1 MATTTVSAA
10 VTRLLASADLSA
22 VTVKTLV
29 AQVREQLPDVG
40 AMGDKPLRRAVRE
53 AVEAYLAT
61 DKKSADASGGGGG
74 GGDGGD
80 GGDDA
85 DVEGG
90 SAPTAASKG
99 SSGSAVA
106 IMNEDTN
113 EEGAATLSNKREP
126 SPSAGDDAAA
136 SDVEGAV
143 GEAAADSPASSD
155 PSDGDGSAAVA
166 DRKRPDSGSGQRA
179 APAKKRRRTST
190 GGGGGGGGDDEL
202 SRLLDIV
209 AAVGLS
215 RRSAVLSVARLRDV
229 EAKATRLR
237 QMLADKAGMGDD
249 PLKAGRAELAAAK
262 REVERR
268 DLLGGLD
275 SGNIV
280 SGGRRRRGAPVSY
293 TDPAPADMLDKL
305 LEEEE
310 ERAYA
315 QDSAAVAGEKKP
327 TGKPAVGRRVLG
339 DGSNEEDA
347 DTAGAKQDKTAE
359 PSGEVGAPAA
369 EADSAV
375 VDNEPVRG
383 QEADGK
389 APQSGADDGSDAA
402 GDDADAG
409 QEEQEEDEDSDD
421 DDDDDDFSAG
431 DMSEDNA

>member
-61 DKKSADASGGGGG
+61 DKK
-74 GGDGGD
+74 
-80 GGDDA
+80 
-85 DVEGG
+85 
-90 SAPTAASKG
+90 T
-99 SSGSAVA
+99 
-106 IMNEDTN
+106 
-113 EEGAATLSNKREP
+113 
-126 SPSAGDDAAA
+126 
-136 SDVEGAV
+136 
-143 GEAAADSPASSD
+143 
-155 PSDGDGSAAVA
+155 
-166 DRKRPDSGSGQRA
+166 
-179 APAKKRRRTST
+179 
-190 GGGGGGGGDDEL
+190 
-202 SRLLDIV
+202 
-209 AAVGLS
+209 
-215 RRSAVLSVARLRDV
+215 VLSVARLRDV

-389 APQSGADDGSDAA
+389 APQSAAVGARCWW
-402 GDDADAG
+402 
-409 QEEQEEDEDSDD
+409 
-421 DDDDDDFSAG
+421 
-431 DMSEDNA
+431 

>member
-61 DKKSADASGGGGG
+61 DKSSADAGGGGG
-74 GGDGGD
+74 GVD

-90 SAPTAASKG
+90 SAQAAASKG

-113 EEGAATLSNKREP
+113 EEGAATPSNKREP

-143 GEAAADSPASSD
+143 GETAADSPAASD
-155 PSDGDGSAAVA
+155 PSDGDGSAVVA
-166 DRKRPDSGSGQRA
+166 DRKRPDSGSRQRA
-179 APAKKRRRTST
+179 APAKKRRRTSS
-190 GGGGGGGGDDEL
+190 GGGGGSGADDEL

-209 AAVGLS
+209 TAVGLS
-215 RRSAVLSVARLRDV
+215 RRSAVLSVARLCDV

-293 TDPAPADMLDKL
+293 TDPAPADVLDKL

-315 QDSAAVAGEKKP
+315 QDSAAVADEKKP
-327 TGKPAVGRRVLG
+327 TGKPAVGRRVVG
-339 DGSNEEDA
+339 DGSSEEDA
-347 DTAGAKQDKTAE
+347 DTAGAKQDNAE
-359 PSGEVGAPAA
+359 PSGEVGASAA
-369 EADSAV
+369 KADSSV
-375 VDNEPVRG
+375 VDNEPVRV

-421 DDDDDDFSAG
+421 HDDDDDFSAG
-431 DMSEDNA
+431 DMSEDDA